1 MALGGAIKGIT
12 IQLGADASGIT
23 DALKQT
29 DNALRKTQG
38 QLNDVNRALR
48 FDPKNVTLLNQKSA
62 LLEERI
68 THTKDAI
75 TKMKDALKQM
85 DANGVSHTSHEY
97 MALEREIIRSESKLK
112 EFNAELIKTKA
123 AASGIGQLGSK
134 FTELGN
140 KMTQLGNQLK
150 YISAAAAGA
159 IGVSLNFASDLEESM
174 NKVSVAFG
182 KSSKEVEEF
191 SKTSLKSFG
200 IAQGTALDMAATFG
214 DMGTSMGLSRKEA
227 AEMSTSLVGL
237 AGDLASF
244 KNIGIDRATTALNGI
259 FTGETESLKGL
270 GIVMTQT
277 NLDAYALANGFGK
290 TTKEMTEAEKVQ
302 LRYAYVLNAT
312 KNAQGDFER
321 TNEGFAN
328 QLRMV
333 QEGVK
338 QVAASLGEVML
349 PIAAKV
355 LSVANKIL
363 ERMSNMG
370 KGTKILVASLL
381 SIVAV
386 AAPVLLTFGAISTAV
401 GSSLTQISLLVQKL
415 PALISGLKAVGAFL
429 VANPIFA
436 VIAALVALTVIID
449 KNRDSIEA
457 FGEKLSG
464 FVQNLATKISDT
476 VTSITESVAEHM
488 PEIIDAAVK
497 IITGLITG
505 LVKALPT
512 LVANAPKIVKALAK
526 AIIAAIP
533 ALVDAGK
540 QLIKGLW
547 KGAGAMVSWVVD
559 KFKGLGKKILKGIKN
574 ALGIHSPSREFA
586 EVGRFSMMGLAN
598 GITENLGLVDKA
610 MNMVGSAMTGSYA
623 ISNAPLQTAPA
634 SIGSG
639 SVVFNGNYSF
649 MNDRQIDHF
658 MKSAERMMRR
668 RATV

>member
-1 MALGGAIKGIT
+1 MSAGAIKGIT
-12 IQLGADASGIT
+12 IKLGADASDLT
-23 DALKQT
+23 KALKQS
-29 DNALRKTQG
+29 DDALRKTQT
-38 QLNDVNRALR
+38 QLSDVNRALK
-48 FDPKNVTLLNQKSA
+48 FNPDNVQLLTQKATLLEN
-62 LLEERI
+62 RI
-68 THTKDAI
+68 TDTKNSI
-75 TKMKDALKQM
+75 TNMKKALEMM
-85 DANGVSHTSHEY
+85 DAKGVEKTSQEY
-97 MALEREIIRSESKLK
+97 MTLEREIIRSESKLK

-312 KNAQGDFER
+312 KNAQGDFAR
-321 TNEGFAN
+321 TNDGFAN

-381 SIVAV
+381 GIVAV
-386 AAPVLLTFGAISTAV
+386 AAPVLLTFGAIATAV

-415 PALISGLKAVGAFL
+415 PALLNGLKAVGAFL
-429 VANPIFA
+429 ATNPIFA

-488 PEIIDAAVK
+488 PEIIEAAVN

-505 LVKALPT
+505 IVKALPT

-526 AIIAAIP
+526 AIIASIP
-533 ALVDAGK
+533 ALVTAGK
-540 QLIKGLW
+540 QLIQGLW
-547 KGAGAMVSWVVD
+547 KGAGAMVSWVVE
-559 KFKGLGKKILKGIKN
+559 KFKGLGKQILKGIKN

-586 EVGRFSMMGLAN
+586 IVGKYSMMGLAN

-639 SVVFNGNYSF
+639 SVVFSGNYSF

>member
-1 MALGGAIKGIT
+1 MSAGAIKGIT
-12 IQLGADASGIT
+12 IKLGADASDLT
-23 DALKQT
+23 KALKQS
-29 DNALRKTQG
+29 DDALRKTQT
-38 QLNDVNRALR
+38 QLSDVNRALK
-48 FDPKNVTLLNQKSA
+48 FNPDNVQLLTQKATLLEN
-62 LLEERI
+62 RI
-68 THTKDAI
+68 TDTKNSI
-75 TKMKDALKQM
+75 TNMKKALEMM
-85 DANGVSHTSHEY
+85 DAKGVEKTSQEY
-97 MALEREIIRSESKLK
+97 MTLEREIIRSESKLK

-321 TNEGFAN
+321 TNDGFAN

-381 SIVAV
+381 GIVAV
-386 AAPVLLTFGAISTAV
+386 AAPVLLTFGAIATAV

-415 PALISGLKAVGAFL
+415 PALLSGLKAVGAFL

-488 PEIIDAAVK
+488 PEIIEAAVN

-505 LVKALPT
+505 IVKALPT

-547 KGAGAMVSWVVD
+547 KGAGAMVSWVVE

>member
-1 MALGGAIKGIT
+1 MSAGAIKGIT
-12 IQLGADASGIT
+12 IKLGADATELT
-23 DALKQT
+23 DALKAS
-29 DNALRKTQG
+29 DSALRKTQT
-38 QLNDVNRALR
+38 QLNDVNRALK
-48 FDPKNVTLLNQKSA
+48 FNPDSVTLLNQKTT
-62 LLEERI
+62 LLEEKI
-68 THTKDAI
+68 GDTKSSID
-75 TKMKDALKQM
+75 KMKEALKKM
-85 DANGVSHTSHEY
+85 DDSGVEKTSHEY

-112 EFNAELIKTKA
+112 EFNEELLKTKA

-134 FTELGN
+134 FSALGNQMTALGN
-140 KMTQLGNQLK
+140 KIK
-150 YISAAAAGA
+150 YVSAAAAGA

-174 NKVSVAFG
+174 NKVEVAFG
-182 KSSKEVEEF
+182 KSSKEVQEF
-191 SKTSLKSFG
+191 STTTLKSFG

-214 DMGTSMGLSRKEA
+214 DMGTSMGLSRAEA
-227 AEMSTSLVGL
+227 AKMSTSLVGL

-244 KNIGIDRATTALNGI
+244 KNIGIDQATTALNGI

-277 NLDAYALANGFGK
+277 NLDAFALANGFGK
-290 TTKEMTEAEKVQ
+290 TTKEMTEAEKVS

-312 KNAQGDFER
+312 KNAQGDFAR
-321 TNEGFAN
+321 TGEGFAN

-349 PIAAKV
+349 PIASKV
-355 LSVANKIL
+355 LAVANKIL

-386 AAPVLLTFGAISTAV
+386 AAPVLLTFGAIASAV
-401 GSSLTQISLLVQKL
+401 GSSLTQISLLAQKI
-415 PALISGLKAVGAFL
+415 PALLSGLKAVGAFL

-449 KNRDSIEA
+449 KNRDSIES

-488 PEIIDAAVK
+488 PEIIEAAVK

-526 AIIAAIP
+526 AIIASIP
-533 ALVDAGK
+533 ALVTAGK
-540 QLIKGLW
+540 QLVQGLW
-547 KGAGAMVSWVVD
+547 KGAGAMVSWVVE

-586 EVGRFSMMGLAN
+586 LVGQYSMMGLAE

-623 ISNAPLQTAPA
+623 INSAPLQTAP
-634 SIGSG
+634 SSVGG

>member
-1 MALGGAIKGIT
+1 MSAGAIKGIT
-12 IQLGADASGIT
+12 IKLGADASDLT
-23 DALKQT
+23 KALKQS
-29 DNALRKTQG
+29 DDALRKTHT
-38 QLNDVNRALR
+38 QLSDVNRALK
-48 FDPKNVTLLNQKSA
+48 FNPDNVQLLTQKATLLEN
-62 LLEERI
+62 RI
-68 THTKDAI
+68 TDTKNSI
-75 TKMKDALKQM
+75 TNMKKALEMM
-85 DANGVSHTSHEY
+85 DAKGVEKTSQEY
-97 MALEREIIRSESKLK
+97 MTLEREIIKSESKLK

-182 KSSKEVEEF
+182 ASSKEVEEF

-214 DMGTSMGLSRKEA
+214 DMGTSMGLSQKKA

-244 KNIGIDRATTALNGI
+244 KNIGVDRAATALNGI

-270 GIVMTQT
+270 GIVMTKT
-277 NLDAYALANGFGK
+277 NLDAFALANGFGK
-290 TTKEMTEAEKVQ
+290 TTDKMTEAEKVS
-302 LRYAYVLNAT
+302 LRYAYVMKAT
-312 KNAQGDFER
+312 KNAQSDFAR
-321 TNEGFAN
+321 TNDGFAN

-415 PALISGLKAVGAFL
+415 PALLSGLKAVGAFL

-488 PEIIDAAVK
+488 PEIIEAAVN

-505 LVKALPT
+505 IVKALPT

-547 KGAGAMVSWVVD
+547 KGAGAMVSWVVE
-559 KFKGLGKKILKGIKN
+559 KFKGLGKQILKGIKN